1 MRHAYVTT
9 GSTQPRIKSLS
20 AAAATLAWP
29 FVTACPDLTRS
40 EAPAAPYT
48 LISRREIAFRTVR
61 ASASVWCLSR
71 RPPCVSDGPV
81 TAEDVLCMMQLAPP
95 PALAIAGRAAPRRA
109 TVKLATGGC

>member
-61 ASASVWCLSR
+61 LRAHRRVFGAYRGGLPAS
-71 RPPCVSDGPV
+71 P
-81 TAEDVLCMMQLAPP
+81 MAP
-95 PALAIAGRAAPRRA
+95 
-109 TVKLATGGC
+109 